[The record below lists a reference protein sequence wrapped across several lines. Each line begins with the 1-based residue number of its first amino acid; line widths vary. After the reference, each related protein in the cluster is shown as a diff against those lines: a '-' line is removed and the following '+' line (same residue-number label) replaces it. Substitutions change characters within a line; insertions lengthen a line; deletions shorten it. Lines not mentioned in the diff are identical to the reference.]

1 MNYKAGAQA
10 GASRCQRH
18 HPAQTFRLVSI
29 ILELIMKA
37 SQVLVNWMRCPDHSD
52 DKVQCRE
59 IWDEQAA
66 GICDVEVARDA
77 FDHATVVEA
86 GVLMAGDS
94 VGLA

>member
-18 HPAQTFRLVSI
+18 HPAQTFRLVKF
-29 ILELIMKA
+29 ILELMIHA
-37 SQVLVNWMRCPDHSD
+37 RRVIVNRVRRSD
-52 DKVQCRE
+52 YTEGEVQGGE
-59 IWDEQAA
+59 IWDEEA
-66 GICDVEVARDA
+66 GGFGDVEIAGDA

-86 GVLMAGDS
+86 GVLMAGDF